1 MIVGILL
8 TTAVSVLSVVNPYIS
23 GQIVDQVISGGK
35 YDRLMPFIGCL
46 IGVTIVMGVLRFLF
60 QVAFETASQGV
71 LYDMR
76 DKVYR
81 KLLEEDFAFY
91 NKKRTGDLM
100 SRQTGDMDAIRHFVA
115 YVVYMVYQSV
125 LMFVFALLMIFT
137 VNTKLALAML
147 VVLPFT
153 AFATYRQTKEVRPAF
168 KRNRDCFSS
177 LNAFV
182 QENVSGN
189 RVVKAFAKE
198 DFEIEKFNKEN
209 DKFRAAQIDAS
220 KIWMKYVPIFEVLS
234 YALTII
240 LILYGGYM
248 VIQGE
253 ITLGQ
258 LVTVNGYLW
267 MLNNPLRQAGWLVN
281 DISNFTTSVEK
292 IYATY
297 SEEPHVK
304 TPVSGVV
311 KKHLKGEIEF
321 KNVSYRADD
330 EDIVMDVN
338 FKVKPGQTVGIIGST
353 GAGNDQVR
361 FDLTFQILA
370 PEIGIITPTR
380 DMTLTREYEIEY
392 LKKHGYTADFKKM
405 EYSINKGLW
414 GTSIGGKETL
424 KSDQT
429 LPESAYPSQMTATQ
443 SKTITLDFVKGEI
456 AGINGKAYDN
466 KVAAIQDL
474 EALAAPYAIGRDM
487 HIGDTIIG
495 IKGRVGFEAAAPMLI
510 IAAHKMLEKHT
521 LTKWQQY
528 WKDQVGTWYGMFL
541 HEAQYLE
548 PVMRDIEAFLDS
560 SQQNVT
566 GRVIIELHPYRYVLV
581 GVESDYDLMKSDFG
595 EYGEVNKAWSADDV
609 KGFTKI
615 LGNQMKIFYS
625 VQNKNKK

>member
-1 MIVGILL
+1 MAKLSDLHNAIVKGNLELAVSTTQEALQENIDPQTLISDYLIKGMEEIGTQFEAGKAYVPNLLMSARAMKGALELLKPYMENDKNTISLGKVVIGTVKGDLHDIGKNLVSSMLEGCGFEVINLGVDVSDEKFVEAAKEHKANIVCMSALL
-8 TTAVSVLSVVNPYIS
+8 TTTMVYMKE
-23 GQIVDQVISGGK
+23 VIK
-35 YDRLMPFIGCL
+35 
-46 IGVTIVMGVLRFLF
+46 
-60 QVAFETASQGV
+60 AFEKAG
-71 LYDMR
+71 
-76 DKVYR
+76 
-81 KLLEEDFAFY
+81 
-91 NKKRTGDLM
+91 
-100 SRQTGDMDAIRHFVA
+100 IRNDVKI
-115 YVVYMVYQSV
+115 
-125 LMFVFALLMIFT
+125 MIGGAPLSE
-137 VNTKLALAML
+137 K
-147 VVLPFT
+147 
-153 AFATYRQTKEVRPAF
+153 
-168 KRNRDCFSS
+168 
-177 LNAFV
+177 
-182 QENVSGN
+182 
-189 RVVKAFAKE
+189 FAKE
-198 DFEIEKFNKEN
+198 IGAD
-209 DKFRAAQIDAS
+209 
-220 KIWMKYVPIFEVLS
+220 YV
-234 YALTII
+234 A
-240 LILYGGYM
+240 
-248 VIQGE
+248 
-253 ITLGQ
+253 
-258 LVTVNGYLW
+258 
-267 MLNNPLRQAGWLVN
+267 
-281 DISNFTTSVEK
+281 
-292 IYATY
+292 
-297 SEEPHVK
+297 H
-304 TPVSGVV
+304 
-311 KKHLKGEIEF
+311 
-321 KNVSYRADD
+321 
-330 EDIVMDVN
+330 
-338 FKVKPGQTVGIIGST
+338 GST

-424 KSDQT
+424 KSNQT